1 MSKEYV
7 EKQYFSTVV
16 LLESYFKLESL
27 GITTKIIRK
36 WNGSRTERRRNTLID
51 LPSNYY
57 SVVELPQTGGICR
70 RSIIANK
77 SAYSRRYGSETVK
90 QYGIKLLRKLTAI
103 NLVWGAIARCPF
115 TASAK
120 SGISRTF
127 GELSPRLNAFH
138 HYSPCCY
145 L

>member
-1 MSKEYV
+1 M
-7 EKQYFSTVV
+7 F
-16 LLESYFKLESL
+16 
-27 GITTKIIRK
+27 
-36 WNGSRTERRRNTLID
+36 ID
-51 LPSNYY
+51 LASNYY

-77 SAYSRRYGSETVK
+77 SAYLGRYGGETVK
-90 QYGIKLLRKLTAI
+90 PVGQQYGINLLRKLTAI
-103 NLVWGAIARCPF
+103 NPVWGAIAHCPF

-127 GELSPRLNAFH
+127 GELSPRLNRRV
-138 HYSPCCY
+138 PPLRPRCY